1 MPYYALYSTAKD
13 WEYIIYIHWTFSA
26 MNNKMAPHVAFI
38 AEQGWR
44 NVIKA
49 KEYYELK
56 AS

>member
-26 MNNKMAPHVAFI
+26 INNKMAPHVAFI